1 MRISERVSGPPKPV
15 AAARSDDRLAEA
27 GDLDPLLERL
37 HAQVVDRLDMTR
49 IRDLDAAGLR
59 ERIAALVDQ
68 LLAQAG
74 VALSDRQRTRVVG
87 AVVDEIIGLGPLE
100 PLLADPA
107 VSDILVNTASK
118 VYIERKGVLEL
129 TQVRFRDNAHLLNT
143 INRIVARVGRRIDES
158 SPMVD
163 ARLPDGSRV
172 NAVIGPLAIDGPLL
186 CIRRFGTGPVKA
198 ADLVQRGALDEAM
211 LQYLRSAVRA
221 KCNVLVSGGTGAGK
235 TTLLNALSSFI
246 PASERILTIEDAAEL
261 QLQQAHVARLETRP
275 PNTEGRGEI
284 SIRDLVRNALRMRP
298 DRIVVGEVRAAEVLD
313 MMQAMNTGHE
323 GSMTTIHANSAQEA
337 TTRLMAM
344 LALAGTQLG
353 EPMMRQMVARSLHLV
368 VHVARYIDGQR
379 RVAMIAEVVGS
390 DDAAVKLQPVFAF
403 DQSGITA
410 TGAVVGAFRA
420 VGSSALGERF
430 RAAGAGAQGSR
441 PAPAGEGARR

>member
-1 MRISERVSGPPKPV
+1 MGISERLSGPPKAVV
-15 AAARSDDRLAEA
+15 AARGEERAVEA

-37 HAQVVDRLDMTR
+37 HAQVVDRLDLAR

-68 LLAQAG
+68 LLAQG
-74 VALSDRQRTRVVG
+74 GIALSERQRTRIVG
-87 AVVDEIIGLGPLE
+87 SVVDEIIGLGPLE
-100 PLLADPA
+100 PLLADPG

-172 NAVIGPLAIDGPLL
+172 NAVIGPLAVDGPLL

-211 LQYLRSAVRA
+211 LQYLRAAVRA

-246 PASERILTIEDAAEL
+246 PSKERILTIEDAAEL

-284 SIRDLVRNALRMRP
+284 TIRDLVRNSLRMRP

-313 MMQAMNTGHE
+313 MIQAMNTGHE

-344 LALAGTQLG
+344 LALAGTQLS
-353 EPMMRQMVARSLHLV
+353 EPMMRQMVARSLHV
-368 VHVARYIDGQR
+368 IVHVARYIDGQR
-379 RVAMIAEVVGS
+379 RVAMVAEVVGS
-390 DDAAVKLQPVFAF
+390 DAAAVTLHPVFAF
-403 DQSGITA
+403 EQSGLTA
-410 TGAVVGAFRA
+410 TGAVVGAFRELA
-420 VGSSALGERF
+420 RSTLLERF
-430 RAAGAGAQGSR
+430 RAAGAARPGGGAPR
-441 PAPAGEGARR
+441 VDPGARG

>member
-1 MRISERVSGPPKPV
+1 MGISERLSGPPKAA
-15 AAARSDDRLAEA
+15 AAARGEERVVEA

-37 HAQVVDRLDMTR
+37 HAQVVDRLDLAR

-68 LLAQAG
+68 LLAQG
-74 VALSDRQRTRVVG
+74 GIALSERQRTRIVG
-87 AVVDEIIGLGPLE
+87 SVVDEIIGLGPLE
-100 PLLADPA
+100 PLLADPS

-211 LQYLRSAVRA
+211 LQYLRAAVRA

-246 PASERILTIEDAAEL
+246 PSKERILTIEDAAEL

-284 SIRDLVRNALRMRP
+284 TIRDLVRNSLRMRP

-313 MMQAMNTGHE
+313 MIQAMNTGHE

-344 LALAGTQLG
+344 LALAGTQLS
-353 EPMMRQMVARSLHLV
+353 EPMMRQMVARSLHV
-368 VHVARYIDGQR
+368 IVHVARYIDGQR

-390 DDAAVKLQPVFAF
+390 DAAAVTLQPVFAF
-403 DQSGITA
+403 EQSGLTA
-410 TGAVVGAFRA
+410 TGAVVGAFRELA
-420 VGSSALGERF
+420 RSTLLERF
-430 RAAGAGAQGSR
+430 RAAGAALPGGGAPR
-441 PAPAGEGARR
+441 MAPGARG